1 MNKPITF
8 QNSISNEEAA
18 LLPAIEF
25 RGPIVVVDSEP
36 RLREACRYLAAQPV
50 IGFDTETRPSFR
62 AGVVN
67 RVALLQLSSPEQS
80 FLFRLCKIPLDK
92 AIVKI
97 LENKEI
103 LKIGADVKGDLRAL
117 HNIRHFQEAGFVD
130 LQELAGEW
138 GIEEKSLRK
147 LSAIVLGQRVSKA
160 QRLSNWEA
168 AQLTDK
174 QQLYAATDAWV
185 CTRIYDRLLHT
196 PKPKKTEEMI
206 PQIHLRQRQGRV
218 VAAPPS
224 RGFSRARSN
233 PSVTTETKSPKVPSS
248 MSIPV
253 RATSSP
259 GDITRSVRS
268 PCGCS
273 PSNRNRSTQAWW
285 QRTIATALDVR
296 RTLGL
301 TDDPDTTCYRLVH
314 GEGDSLPGLV
324 VDIYGTTAVIQCH
337 SVGMYHARLTDR
349 RCDPNGLRRPDHRHL
364 RQKFAN
370 RTVQGRPESR
380 GRVPVRQNAEECAA
394 PCWKTAKNS
403 CVNWEEGQ
411 KTGFFIDQREN
422 RELVTPLRPRT
433 HGPQHLLLHGRILGL
448 CPCGRRTRKSARWT
462 PRSGPS
468 RWPTRERA
476 AQLRR
481 RGSPH
486 FAGRRC
492 RRIPQGHRRPVR
504 PDHPR
509 PAGLR
514 QAPQSAG
521 QCHAGLQAAQC
532 PGAGADQKRRAPLHF
547 LLFAGGQQGVVPHHG
562 LLGRR
567 PSPDARSASCTN

>member
-138 GIEEKSLRK
+138 GIEKKSLRK

-174 QQLYAATDAWV
+174 QQFYAATDAWV

-196 PKPKKTEEMI
+196 PKPKKT
-206 PQIHLRQRQGRV
+206 
-218 VAAPPS
+218 
-224 RGFSRARSN
+224 
-233 PSVTTETKSPKVPSS
+233 KK
-248 MSIPV
+248 
-253 RATSSP
+253 
-259 GDITRSVRS
+259 
-268 PCGCS
+268 
-273 PSNRNRSTQAWW
+273 
-285 QRTIATALDVR
+285 
-296 RTLGL
+296 
-301 TDDPDTTCYRLVH
+301 
-314 GEGDSLPGLV
+314 
-324 VDIYGTTAVIQCH
+324 
-337 SVGMYHARLTDR
+337 
-349 RCDPNGLRRPDHRHL
+349 
-364 RQKFAN
+364 
-370 RTVQGRPESR
+370 
-380 GRVPVRQNAEECAA
+380 
-394 PCWKTAKNS
+394 
-403 CVNWEEGQ
+403 
-411 KTGFFIDQREN
+411 
-422 RELVTPLRPRT
+422 
-433 HGPQHLLLHGRILGL
+433 
-448 CPCGRRTRKSARWT
+448 
-462 PRSGPS
+462 
-468 RWPTRERA
+468 
-476 AQLRR
+476 
-481 RGSPH
+481 
-486 FAGRRC
+486 
-492 RRIPQGHRRPVR
+492 
-504 PDHPR
+504 
-509 PAGLR
+509 
-514 QAPQSAG
+514 
-521 QCHAGLQAAQC
+521 
-532 PGAGADQKRRAPLHF
+532 
-547 LLFAGGQQGVVPHHG
+547 
-562 LLGRR
+562 
-567 PSPDARSASCTN
+567 